1 MANISS
7 LENIIKYD
15 NSVLVYGHF
24 SSFHHG
30 HIRFLKAS
38 KGEGKTL
45 IVALMGDSAN
55 TSKQKFQFNQKERAS
70 ILSHIELIDC
80 IVMLNNDEIDKAVNI
95 IKPQVLIFGKEFESA
110 EAPNIKKAIKN
121 QISNNNKVKFLA
133 GEVNYA
139 STELLENDL
148 NVLRHKKN
156 KKFCEALNNQSITT
170 KSLIENLESMKNCK
184 LMIIGDLIIDQ
195 YSACEALGVSA
206 EAPVIVV
213 KELSTKNFLGGAAII
228 ASHIKALGA
237 DPILIS
243 ILGSDEIGSKAIKE
257 LDKLEISHILLEDK
271 QRPTTFK
278 KRYVVENQKV
288 FRVSKLD
295 DKDIPIEIEDKL
307 IKQIEKNAKNCK
319 GIIVSDFVYGVITPR
334 ILSCIS
340 KVSKKYNLFLF
351 GDLQCS
357 TQVGDVTKFKNFSV
371 ICPNEKEARMAL
383 KDKDSGLEIICQK
396 LIANTSSK
404 ALILTLGAEGLIV
417 YDNNDPKR
425 TIRQAFPSLSVNPI
439 DLSGA
444 GDSLIAIV
452 ATSICSG
459 SSIMNSAALGTCM
472 SSIAVQNMGNKSI
485 QAYQVKEKLLEVTV
499 SDTKI

>member
-7 LENIIKYD
+7 LENISKYD

-38 KGEGKTL
+38 KAEGKTL

-80 IVMLNNDEIDKAVNI
+80 IVMLNNDEIDKAVNV

-195 YSACEALGVSA
+195 YSACEAIGVSA

-237 DPILIS
+237 EPILIS

-257 LDKLEISHILLEDK
+257 LDKLEIKHILFEDK
-271 QRPTTFK
+271 ERPTTFK

-334 ILSCIS
+334 ILSCIN
-340 KVSKKYNLFLF
+340 KVAKKYNLFLF

-357 TQVGDVTKFKNFSV
+357 TQVGDVTKFKDFSV

-425 TIRQAFPSLSVNPI
+425 IIRQAFPSLSVNPI

-444 GDSLIAIV
+444 GDSLIAIIS
-452 ATSICSG
+452 TSICSG
-459 SSIMNSAALGTCM
+459 ASIMNSAALGTCM

-485 QAYQVKEKLLEVTV
+485 QAYQVKEKLLEVTLN
-499 SDTKI
+499 KPEI

>member
-1 MANISS
+1 MANILS
-7 LENIIKYD
+7 LENIFEYD
-15 NSVLVYGHF
+15 DKVLVYGHF

-38 KGEGKTL
+38 KEEGKTL
-45 IVALMGDSAN
+45 IVALMGDPPNS
-55 TSKQKFQFNQKERAS
+55 SSQKFQFNQKERAS
-70 ILSHIELIDC
+70 ILAHIELIDC
-80 IVMLNNDEIDKAVNI
+80 IVMLDNYEIDKAVNV
-95 IKPQVLIFGKEFESA
+95 IKPKVLIFGKEFESS
-110 EAPNIKKAIKN
+110 EDRNIKQAINN
-121 QISNNNKVKFLA
+121 QISNNNRVKFLA

-139 STELLENDL
+139 STELLDNDL
-148 NVLRHKKN
+148 NFLKHKKN
-156 KKFCEALNNQSITT
+156 KQFCEALNNQSITT
-170 KSLIENLESMKNCK
+170 KSLMENFESMKNCK
-184 LMIIGDLIIDQ
+184 LMIIGDVIIDQ
-195 YSACEALGVSA
+195 YSACEAIGVSA

-213 KELSTKNFLGGAAII
+213 KELGTKNFLGGAAII

-243 ILGSDEIGSKAIKE
+243 ILGSDEIGSKAIQE
-257 LDKLEISHILLEDK
+257 LDQSEINHILFKDK
-271 QRPTTFK
+271 ERPTTFK

-295 DKDIPIEIEDKL
+295 DKNISIEIEDKL

-334 ILSCIS
+334 ILSCINE
-340 KVSKKYNLFLF
+340 VSKKYNLFLF

-371 ICPNEKEARMAL
+371 ICPNEKEARIAL
-383 KDKDSGLEIICQK
+383 KDKESGLEIICQK

-404 ALILTLGAEGLIV
+404 ALILTLGAEGLIA

-425 TIRQAFPSLSVNPI
+425 IIRQAFPSLSVNPI

-444 GDSLIAIV
+444 GDSLIAII
-452 ATSICSG
+452 AASISSG
-459 SSIMNSAALGTCM
+459 GSIMHAAALGTCM

-485 QAYQVKEKLLEVTV
+485 EAYQVKEKLLEVTLNN
-499 SDTKI
+499 T

>member
-1 MANISS
+1 M
-7 LENIIKYD
+7 
-15 NSVLVYGHF
+15 
-24 SSFHHG
+24 
-30 HIRFLKAS
+30 
-38 KGEGKTL
+38 
-45 IVALMGDSAN
+45 
-55 TSKQKFQFNQKERAS
+55 
-70 ILSHIELIDC
+70 
-80 IVMLNNDEIDKAVNI
+80 
-95 IKPQVLIFGKEFESA
+95 
-110 EAPNIKKAIKN
+110 
-121 QISNNNKVKFLA
+121 
-133 GEVNYA
+133 
-139 STELLENDL
+139 
-148 NVLRHKKN
+148 
-156 KKFCEALNNQSITT
+156 
-170 KSLIENLESMKNCK
+170 
-184 LMIIGDLIIDQ
+184 
-195 YSACEALGVSA
+195 
-206 EAPVIVV
+206 
-213 KELSTKNFLGGAAII
+213 
-228 ASHIKALGA
+228 
-237 DPILIS
+237 
-243 ILGSDEIGSKAIKE
+243 
-257 LDKLEISHILLEDK
+257 DKLEISHILLEDK

-295 DKDIPIEIEDKL
+295 DKYIPIEIEDKL

-417 YDNNDPKR
+417 YDNNDPRR

>member
-7 LENIIKYD
+7 LENTIKYD
-15 NSVLVYGHF
+15 DSVLVYGHF

-30 HIRFLKAS
+30 HIRFLKAA
-38 KGEGKTL
+38 KKEGKFL
-45 IVALMGDSAN
+45 IVALMGDDAE
-55 TSKQKFQFNQKERAS
+55 TSMQELQFKQKERAS

-80 IVMLNNDEIDKAVNI
+80 IVMLEKDEIDEAVNI
-95 IKPQVLIFGKEFESA
+95 IKPKVLIFGKEFEYS
-110 EAPNIKKAIKN
+110 ESSKIKKAIKN
-121 QISNNNKVKFLA
+121 QISNKNEVKFLA
-133 GEVNYA
+133 GKINYA

-148 NVLRHKKN
+148 NFLKNKKN
-156 KKFCEALNNQSITT
+156 KQFCEAINNQSITT
-170 KSLIENLESMKNCK
+170 KSLMNNIESMKDCK
-184 LMIIGDLIIDQ
+184 ILVIGDIIIDQ
-195 YSACEALGVSA
+195 YSACEAIGVSA

-243 ILGSDEIGSKAIKE
+243 ILGADEIGSKAIQE
-257 LDKLEISHILLEDK
+257 LNKLEINHILLEDK
-271 QRPTTFK
+271 ARPTTFK

-295 DKDIPIEIEDKL
+295 DKDIPIEIENKL
-307 IKQIEKNAKNCK
+307 IEQIEKNAKNCK

-334 ILSCIS
+334 ILSCIN
-340 KVSKKYNLFLF
+340 KVSERYNLFLF

-396 LIANTSSK
+396 LIANTNTK

-444 GDSLIAIV
+444 GDSLIAIIS
-452 ATSICSG
+452 TSICSG
-459 SSIMNSAALGTCM
+459 ASIMNSAALGTCM

-485 QAYQVKEKLLEVTV
+485 KAYQVKEKLLEVTLNK
-499 SDTKI
+499 TNI